1 MRRSARFGSTAM
13 GLCLL
18 ASLAVSAGAQ
28 AQTASPQPAPAA
40 TAKPAD
46 DPLAVVRALYGA
58 EGSSNKRPYSRRLT
72 KLYGAAEK
80 NSKKIES
87 PVSGLDF
94 DVVVSGQD
102 VETGYLKT
110 LKLAETKRTEKT
122 AQVKANF
129 KNFKPVEVIYDLI
142 VEDGRW
148 KIDEISSPGKNGY
161 QWSKLLQK
169 GASEK

>member
-1 MRRSARFGSTAM
+1 MRASAFAV
-13 GLCLL
+13 LI
-18 ASLAVSAGAQ
+18 ASLFAASLGAQ
-28 AQTASPQPAPAA
+28 AQPAPATA
-40 TAKPAD
+40 TPPPAAARARPAEE
-46 DPLAVVRALYGA
+46 PLAIVRALYVA
-58 EGSSNKRPYSRRLT
+58 DGSSNKRPYSRRLA
-72 KLYGAAEK
+72 KLHAAAEK
-80 NSKKIES
+80 NSRKIES

-110 LKLAETKRTEKT
+110 LKLAETKRADKT

-129 KNFKPVEVIYDLI
+129 KNFKPVEVVYDLV

-148 KIDEISSPGKNGY
+148 KIDEISSPGKTGY
-161 QWSKLLQK
+161 MWSKLLQK

>member
-1 MRRSARFGSTAM
+1 MRASAFAI
-13 GLCLL
+13 LI
-18 ASLAVSAGAQ
+18 ASVFAASVGAN
-28 AQTASPQPAPAA
+28 AQPASAPPPAA
-40 TAKPAD
+40 SAKPAEE
-46 DPLAVVRALYGA
+46 PLAIVRALYGA
-58 EGSSNKRPYSRRLT
+58 EGSSNKRPYSKRLA

-110 LKLAETKRTEKT
+110 LKIAETKRTDKT

-129 KNFKPVEVIYDLI
+129 KNFKPVEVVYDLV

-148 KIDEISSPGKNGY
+148 KIDEISSPGKSGY